1 MSRCRH
7 PAGWCPA
14 ERSRIPPGNSTGA
27 GPATL
32 QRQHAA
38 PRVNRIPQNQGL
50 SSTDPRRHQDRANR
64 A

>member
-1 MSRCRH
+1 MSRCRQ
-7 PAGWCPA
+7 PAGWCRA
-14 ERSRIPPGNSTGA
+14 ERSRITPGNSTGA

-32 QRQHAA
+32 PRQNAA

-50 SSTDPRRHQDRANR
+50 SSADLRRHQDRANR